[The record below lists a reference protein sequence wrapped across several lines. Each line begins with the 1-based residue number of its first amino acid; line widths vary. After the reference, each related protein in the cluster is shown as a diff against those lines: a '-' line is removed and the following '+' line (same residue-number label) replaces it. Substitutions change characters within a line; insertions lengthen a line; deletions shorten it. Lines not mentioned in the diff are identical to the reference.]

1 MSNEIPKNAAM
12 GKRSVKYPSCYADL
26 DRVFPMGEND
36 LRTTPER
43 CMACAYKTECL
54 RAAMSAEKGNRV
66 REEMVDRAYTSGMIG
81 FLQRWSEKKRLHQ
94 KRKTASKPAD
104 PKEES

>member
-1 MSNEIPKNAAM
+1 MNKPHP
-12 GKRSVKYPSCYADL
+12 KYPSCYADL
-26 DRVFPMGEND
+26 DRVFPMGKND

-54 RAAMSAEKGNRV
+54 RSAMAGQKGNRV
-66 REEMVDRAYTSGMIG
+66 REEMVDRAYTSGMMG
-81 FLQRWSEKKRLHQ
+81 FIQRWSEKKRLHQ
-94 KRKTASKPAD
+94 KRKTVAKPAD

>member
-1 MSNEIPKNAAM
+1 MNKPHA
-12 GKRSVKYPSCYADL
+12 KYPSCYADL
-26 DRVFPMGEND
+26 DTVFPMGEND

-43 CMACAYKTECL
+43 CMACVYKTECL
-54 RAAMSAEKGNRV
+54 RAAIADDKGNRV
-66 REEMVDRAYTSGMIG
+66 REEMVDRAYHSGMMG

-94 KRKTASKPAD
+94 KRKSAPKPAD